1 MDEKRLPQIIQ
12 RTDTYWK
19 KENWKDWNQDEQ
31 KAYFEPWKN
40 AGYEK
45 ENERIHIAVDWV
57 LKDIAI
63 RYWMTAYIHACK
75 FVLTLLW

>member
-1 MDEKRLPQIIQ
+1 MDTEEY
-12 RTDTYWK
+12 YWK
-19 KENWKDWNQDEQ
+19 KENRKDRNQDEQ

-57 LKDIAI
+57 SKDIAI
-63 RYWMTAYIHACK
+63 RY
-75 FVLTLLW
+75 